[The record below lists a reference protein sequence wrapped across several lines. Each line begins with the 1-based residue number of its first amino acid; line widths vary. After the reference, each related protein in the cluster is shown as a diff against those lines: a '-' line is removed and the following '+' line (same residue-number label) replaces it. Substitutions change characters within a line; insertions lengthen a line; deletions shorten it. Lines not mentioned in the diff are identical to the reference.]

1 MDDFKIVDDVPA
13 DFQLVPL
20 QRVAAAFACSERTL
34 VKRLGELA
42 VPITRLNRNTRGVTI
57 ADMARLLTKIQN
69 HRPAG
74 SALAGR

>member
-1 MDDFKIVDDVPA
+1 MNDFKIVDAVPVEL
-13 DFQLVPL
+13 QLVPL
-20 QRVAAAFACSERTL
+20 QRVAAAMSCSERTL
-34 VKRLGELA
+34 LKRLGELS
-42 VPITRLNRNTRGVTI
+42 VPVTRLNRKTRGLTI